1 MTTKDKIRIGMS
13 DIGTSVEKMVENITN
28 NIYFKAGEE
37 SQNQKII
44 EEIEKRI
51 KMYHDKLRGSKF
63 EGASNKR
70 WHILKK
76 ELRNLLNSL
85 GEKEQCK

>member
-37 SQNQKII
+37 SQKQKII
-44 EEIEKRI
+44 EKIEKLII
-51 KMYHDKLRGSKF
+51 K
-63 EGASNKR
+63 
-70 WHILKK
+70 WKK
-76 ELRNLLNSL
+76 INGINIRDIMKELLNSL
-85 GEKEQCK
+85 GEKEQ

>member
-1 MTTKDKIRIGMS
+1 MTTEKDKIIEELL
-13 DIGTSVEKMVENITN
+13 IKENVKSWGVGIALVRG
-28 NIYFKAGEE
+28 ILDKALQ

-76 ELRNLLNSL
+76 ELRNLLKTL
-85 GEKEQCK
+85 GEKEQ